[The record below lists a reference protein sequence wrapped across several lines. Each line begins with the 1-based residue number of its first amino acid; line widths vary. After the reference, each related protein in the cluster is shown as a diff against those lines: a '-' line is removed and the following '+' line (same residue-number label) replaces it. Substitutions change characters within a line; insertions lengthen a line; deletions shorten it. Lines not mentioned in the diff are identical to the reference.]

1 MGGRS
6 GLVAFGLYFNTVPSQ
21 NATKP
26 KRHLQNATFIMP
38 PLINIACIYVVF
50 IIFIVIEQKLLNAHK
65 NFDTYKSENTGDS

>member
-1 MGGRS
+1 MKKTS
-6 GLVAFGLYFNTVPSQ
+6 SVSVHVVVNTVPSQ